1 MKKVICIIVMLLLF
15 GCKTKSLTVEKS
27 TESSK
32 ENYLKHFDSLVQLS
46 LKLQLEYQK
55 KQRFISSSYV
65 LKSIANFDSL
75 GNTKPLIYKHYIDG
89 KLAEEIYLE
98 GGELNQLNE
107 VQESHELEQKN
118 ESIVKIE
125 RVESDVGLI
134 LDTKTNISNLNKKA
148 EAKGFQFRFYIWL
161 FAIIIALVILYWMA
175 KKFKLPDKLK
185 TVLQPKG
192 G

>member
-1 MKKVICIIVMLLLF
+1 MKKVICIIVILLLF
-15 GCKTKSLTVEKS
+15 GCKAKSVTLEKS
-27 TESSK
+27 SEIEK
-32 ENYLKHFDSLVQLS
+32 INYLKHFDSLVQLS
-46 LKLQLEYQK
+46 LKLQLEYQR

-65 LKSIANFDSL
+65 LKSIPNFDSL
-75 GNTKPLIYKHYIDG
+75 GNKKPLIYKHYIDG

-107 VQESHELEQKN
+107 VKESHEVEQKN
-118 ESIVKIE
+118 ESIFKTE

-134 LDTKTNISNLNKKA
+134 LDTKKDTSNLIKKA
-148 EAKGFQFRFYIWL
+148 EVKGFQFGFYLWL
-161 FAIIIALVILYWMA
+161 FAIIIALVILYWLA
-175 KKFKLPDKLK
+175 TKFKLLDKLK